1 MIKKFEKYFLVVDP
15 EEGPVLN
22 DRGVVLA
29 LVFFIIAI
37 LIVSYTG

>member
-1 MIKKFEKYFLVVDP
+1 MIKKFEDYFMVNDP

-22 DRGVVLA
+22 KRGMILA
-29 LVFFIIAI
+29 LVFFVISV

>member
-1 MIKKFEKYFLVVDP
+1 MIKKFEDYFMVNDP

-22 DRGVVLA
+22 DRGMILA
-29 LVFFIIAI
+29 LVFFIIAV